1 MERKRSEE
9 IRGNKKR
16 WRKERQGKKGVEE
29 LEAQRMERGGD
40 GEERG

>member
-16 WRKERQGKKGVEE
+16 WRKERQGKKG
-29 LEAQRMERGGD
+29 